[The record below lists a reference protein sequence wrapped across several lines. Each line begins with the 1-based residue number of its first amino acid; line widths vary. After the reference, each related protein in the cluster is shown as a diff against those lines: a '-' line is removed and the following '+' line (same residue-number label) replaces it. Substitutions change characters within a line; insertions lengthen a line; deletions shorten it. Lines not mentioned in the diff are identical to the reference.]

1 MVFGRH
7 LNKYY
12 LKYAWM
18 LVLGI
23 ASLILV
29 DFFQLLTPRI
39 YNLVVNALTYG
50 TVNIDGAEVPFTMD
64 ILLTKVCA
72 PMLIIIFV
80 MLAGR
85 FLWRVCFFGASIRVV
100 TDMRSEMF
108 DHCKDLSQQFYNVN
122 KVGDLMSLFTNDL
135 DTIED
140 CFGSGILMAAD
151 ALCLGVMAVV
161 KMVRMNPLLTL
172 FSMLPMVFLFAIST
186 VVGKSMR
193 KKWDRRQA
201 QFSKISDF
209 SQESFSGIA
218 VIKAFVREYLELAAF
233 DRLNKD
239 NENANVDF
247 VKTSTLLR
255 VFVTL
260 FEESVIGVILGYG
273 GYLVYVGTF
282 NAGEL
287 IEFIGYFTSIVWP
300 ILAIAELVDM
310 SSRGKAS
317 LGRISKLL
325 DTPQDVVDA
334 EGVEAPETIHGK
346 IEFKDLTWRYP
357 GANHDNLHNVSFKIE
372 AGENIGIIGKTGS
385 GKTTVCDLILRTYNV
400 PDGTVFVDDIDIN
413 KIPIRTV
420 REFAAYV
427 PQDNFLFS
435 DTIAENIAFAS
446 DSGDMALIENAA
458 RIAGVDD
465 DINGFPLK
473 YETVLGER
481 GVTVS
486 GGQKQRISIARAV
499 MKDASILIMDDSVSA
514 VDTDTERRILG
525 ELRELRKGKTTI
537 LIAHR
542 VSTIEQMD
550 KILYMDRGRV
560 LGFGTH
566 EELMETCPEFR
577 KTVELQRLEDKTEQ
591 ADSVHAAAEQGGGE
605 NA

>member
-1 MVFGRH
+1 MVFGKH

-18 LVLGI
+18 LLFGV
-23 ASLILV
+23 ATLILV
-29 DFFQLLTPRI
+29 DLVQLRMPRI
-39 YNLVVNALTYG
+39 YNIVVSALTYG
-50 TVNIDGAEVPFTMD
+50 KVKIDGAEVPFTMD
-64 ILLTKVCA
+64 VLLDKVCA
-72 PMLIIIFV
+72 PMLLIVFTLLI
-80 MLAGR
+80 GR
-85 FLWRVCFFGASIRVV
+85 FLWRVFFFGAGIRVV

-108 DHCKDLSQQFYNVN
+108 GHCKDLSQQFYNEN

-140 CFGSGILMAAD
+140 CFGWGVLMATD
-151 ALCLGVMAVV
+151 AVCLGIMAIY

-172 FSMLPMVFLFAIST
+172 FSMLPMVLLFVIGT
-186 VVGKSMR
+186 FVGKSMTR
-193 KKWDRRQA
+193 KWDKRQE

-218 VIKAFVREYLELAAF
+218 VIKAFVRETRELMAF
-233 DRLNKD
+233 DVLNRE
-239 NENANVDF
+239 NEDANVDF

-255 VFVTL
+255 VLVTL

-282 NAGEL
+282 DAGEL

-300 ILAIAELVDM
+300 IMAIAELIDM
-310 SSRGKAS
+310 TSRGKAS

-325 DTPQDVVDA
+325 DTKRDVVDR
-334 EGVEAPETIHGK
+334 EGVTAPSEIKGE
-346 IEFKDLTWRYP
+346 IEFKNLTWRYP
-357 GANHDNLHNVSFKIE
+357 GATHDNLTDVSFKIN

-400 PDGTVFVDDIDIN
+400 PDGTVFIDGIDVN
-413 KIPIRTV
+413 DIPIKTV
-420 REFAAYV
+420 RDFAAYV

-446 DSGDMALIENAA
+446 DVNDREIVEKAA
-458 RIAGVDD
+458 RIADVDG
-465 DINGFPLK
+465 DISAFPLG
-473 YETVLGER
+473 YDTVLGER

-499 MKDASILIMDDSVSA
+499 MKNASILIMDDSVSA
-514 VDTDTERRILG
+514 VDTDTERKILG
-525 ELRELRKGKTTI
+525 ELRAIRKGKTTI

-566 EELMETCPEFR
+566 AELMETCPEFR
-577 KTVELQRLEDKTEQ
+577 KTVELQRLEDEREG
-591 ADSVHAAAEQGGGE
+591 DF
-605 NA
+605 